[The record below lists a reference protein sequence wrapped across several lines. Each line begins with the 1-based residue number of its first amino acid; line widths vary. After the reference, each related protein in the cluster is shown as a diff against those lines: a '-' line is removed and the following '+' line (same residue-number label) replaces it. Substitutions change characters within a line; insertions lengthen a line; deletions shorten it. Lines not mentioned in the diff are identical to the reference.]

1 MSNDATSDLIKEQL
15 FSKQKGPNV
24 EKSLKALEK
33 HGFEKKLKN
42 FLNDP
47 MTSNSDISDYLKSL
61 SPSGIE
67 LEFMSL
73 SVYELTPEQ
82 LSNPNKLVRKILSL
96 ILLLDLCNARLL
108 PLISA
113 V

>member
-1 MSNDATSDLIKEQL
+1 MANDATSDLIKEQL
-15 FSKQKGPNV
+15 FSKQKGPNA
-24 EKSLKALEK
+24 EKALKALEK

-47 MTSNSDISDYLKSL
+47 MTSNSDISEYLKSL

-73 SVYELTPEQ
+73 SVYEITPEQ
-82 LSNPNKLVRKILSL
+82 LSNPNKLVRHLFILIFLFRYQQCLTTSFKQ
-96 ILLLDLCNARLL
+96 
-108 PLISA
+108 
-113 V
+113 